1 MTDRLCQNRCV
12 RVLGGVGGA
21 NAPPRQP
28 AGVLLPSSN
37 RDLGGR
43 SVNTDKLTFYLCENE
58 LLLRRRMETPRLD
71 GMEGEKSPV
80 WHSVFVN
87 YV

>member
-1 MTDRLCQNRCV
+1 MLTLAPGSQR
-12 RVLGGVGGA
+12 GA
-21 NAPPRQP
+21 VTIQQP
-28 AGVLLPSSN
+28 GP
-37 RDLGGR
+37 
-43 SVNTDKLTFYLCENE
+43 DKLTFYLCENE
-58 LLLRRRMETPRLD
+58 LLLRHRMETPGLD